1 VATAQRGIP
10 DGERLARVETRV
22 EHLEQ
27 HMLALRQDIGQLR
40 QDLQQISRDLHSKV
54 DRNFLWTL
62 GIIITMWVTVIISI
76 VLRT

>member
-1 VATAQRGIP
+1 MTTAQREIP

-27 HMLALRQDIGQLR
+27 RMLALEQAI
-40 QDLQQISRDLHSKV
+40 RDLSAKV

>member
-1 VATAQRGIP
+1 MATTADRDIS

-22 EHLEQ
+22 EHLDQRALVLEQ
-27 HMLALRQDIGQLR
+27 PILEL
-40 QDLQQISRDLHSKV
+40 SSKV

-62 GIIITMWVTVIISI
+62 GIIITMWVTVILAIAGLYAV

>member
-1 VATAQRGIP
+1 VTTAQREIP

-27 HMLALRQDIGQLR
+27 LLLALRQDIGQLR
-40 QDLQQISRDLHSKV
+40 QDLHQISRDLHARV

>member
-1 VATAQRGIP
+1 MTTAQREIP

-22 EHLEQ
+22 EHVEQQMLEV
-27 HMLALRQDIGQLR
+27 RQEL
-40 QDLQQISRDLHSKV
+40 RDLSARV

-62 GIIITMWVTVIISI
+62 GIIMTMWITVIISI

>member
-1 VATAQRGIP
+1 MTTAQREVP

-27 HMLALRQDIGQLR
+27 RMLALEQAI
-40 QDLQQISRDLHSKV
+40 RDLSAKV

-62 GIIITMWVTVIISI
+62 GIIITMWITVILSI
-76 VLRT
+76 AGLYAAVLRT